1 MDTTREIALEAT
13 ETVLAHSRQAIS
25 HARELAGKIT
35 NANHSQALLLV
46 SELFENAL
54 EPFKKSTL
62 DSLQL
67 LEVWDAKLQVVKSRN
82 GALALANREKLADLK
97 VMMENYRRVLSE
109 IKAKK
114 KPPKSLK
121 KRIPKTEPIK
131 PPSLLPPQE
140 LRDQIARK
148 IERPP
153 APPQT
158 TGNIWENWG
167 KPQQTPPPSPAG
179 EENKP

>member
-25 HARELAGKIT
+25 HARELAGKLT

-54 EPFKKSTL
+54 VPFQKSTQE
-62 DSLQL
+62 SLQL
-67 LEVWDAKLQVVKSRN
+67 LEVWEAKLQEIKSSN
-82 GALALANREKLADLK
+82 EATTLANREKLAELK
-97 VMMENYRRVLSE
+97 IMIANYRKVISDM
-109 IKAKK
+109 KAKV

-121 KRIPKTEPIK
+121 KRIPKTDPIR
-131 PPSLLPPQE
+131 PPSLLSPQE

-158 TGNIWENWG
+158 TGNIWENWS
-167 KPQQTPPPSPAG
+167 KNPQQTPPPAD
-179 EENKP
+179 EENQP

>member
-35 NANHSQALLLV
+35 NPNHSQALLIV

-54 EPFKKSTL
+54 EPFKKSTQEG
-62 DSLQL
+62 LQL
-67 LEVWDAKLQVVKSRN
+67 LEVWDAKLQEVKSRN
-82 GALALANREKLADLK
+82 EALTLANREKLAELK
-97 VMMENYRRVLSE
+97 IMVGNYRKILSE
-109 IKAKK
+109 MKAQV

-121 KRIPKTEPIK
+121 KRIPKTDPIR
-131 PPSLLPPQE
+131 PPSLLSPQE

-148 IERPP
+148 IQRPP

-158 TGNIWENWG
+158 TGNIWENWS
-167 KPQQTPPPSPAG
+167 KNPQQTPPPAD
-179 EENKP
+179 EENQP